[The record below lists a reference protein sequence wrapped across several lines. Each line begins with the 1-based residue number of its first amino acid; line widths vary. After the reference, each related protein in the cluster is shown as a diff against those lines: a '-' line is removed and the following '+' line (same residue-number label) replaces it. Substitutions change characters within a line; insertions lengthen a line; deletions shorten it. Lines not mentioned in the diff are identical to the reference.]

1 MRNVSRVTSSYVGT
15 RSLGSVALLVL
26 FALIGTPAANAAPDA
41 AALIARLER
50 RPPASIVFAEV
61 RFSPLLAEPL
71 IVNGTLV
78 FEGAGVL
85 ERRVEAPYRETT
97 TIGGESVRIQREGE
111 QPRTF
116 ALRRAQELR
125 GFVTGMLGLLTG
137 DNALIEKHFSLTAA
151 GDDARWR
158 LDLEPVDD
166 RLRQRLRNI
175 IVAGAADE
183 PRCFVVVDTQGGT
196 SVMLLGAEAELPLP
210 PPVVLAELIGR
221 CAE

>member
-1 MRNVSRVTSSYVGT
+1 MRNLARVSSIGVGT
-15 RSLGSVALLVL
+15 RSLRAAALLAL
-26 FALIGTPAANAAPDA
+26 FALIGAAAANAAPDA

-50 RPPASIVFAEV
+50 QPPASIAFAEV

-71 IVNGTLV
+71 IVHGTLV
-78 FEGAGVL
+78 FESAEVL
-85 ERRVEAPYRETT
+85 HRRVEAPYRETT
-97 TIGGESVRIQREGE
+97 TIGGESVRVERDGGE
-111 QPRTF
+111 ARTF

-137 DNALIEKHFSLTAA
+137 DNALLEKHFTVTAA

-158 LDLEPVDD
+158 LDLAPVDD

-175 IVAGAADE
+175 IVAGGADE

-196 SVMLLGAEAELPLP
+196 SVMLLGAEAEVPLP